1 MSEEQVP
8 TAGAPREF
16 SGVDWVKQGWE
27 TIRPAY
33 WLFFGITA
41 VAMLLGSAAFGI
53 LWGPMSAGIFYCL
66 MKRERGEAVE
76 FGDLFRGF
84 DYFADT
90 LVAWLILSAFAIG
103 AWVAVLLI
111 LGVFL
116 TLAGV
121 LPSVLGWLFGGIGV
135 LAAAAV
141 VVAASVALLALN
153 ALVFPL
159 IVERKLKPWPAVV
172 TAYRSARA
180 HPKPM
185 VVMGLLLLLLYA
197 GGTLACGVGTLFV
210 APVVFAA
217 MFAAYRNLFAAAA
230 APTLE
235 EAPDAGPSGGAA

>member
-8 TAGAPREF
+8 TPGAPSEPR
-16 SGVDWVKQGWE
+16 GVDWLKQGWE
-27 TIRPAY
+27 MVKPAY
-33 WLFFGITA
+33 WLFFGVTA

-90 LVAWLILSAFAIG
+90 LIAWLILIAFAIG
-103 AWVAVLLI
+103 GMAVGGII
-111 LGVFL
+111 LAVFP
-116 TLAGV
+116 TLGGI
-121 LPSVLGWLFGGIGV
+121 LPSVLGAFFSVLGRVIAGV
-135 LAAAAV
+135 LW
-141 VVAASVALLALN
+141 LALSLALIMLT

-159 IVERKLKPWPAVV
+159 IVERKLKPWQAVV

-180 HPKPM
+180 HLKPM
-185 VVMGLLLLLLYA
+185 VVMALLLLLLYA
-197 GGTLACGVGTLFV
+197 GGTLTCGVGTLFV
-210 APVVFAA
+210 APVAFAA
-217 MFAAYRNLFAAAA
+217 MFAAYRGLFPAAA

-235 EAPDAGPSGGAA
+235 EAPDAGPAGGTA